1 MAGVIVSDSIEAGIE
16 VDCLIIGGGA
26 AGLTAALAASEA
38 GESVLVAERDTQL
51 SGSTALSSGL
61 VPAAGT
67 KAQAAQSISDSEDV
81 FVGDIMAKNKNSAD
95 PDYVRTIVAQIPKT
109 IDWLADSHNIP
120 FHVLDDFLYPSHS
133 HHRMHAVPEVTGQ
146 GLITR
151 LEQAVSATDTMIVTG
166 ARVTDLFLSEG
177 GDVIGARCQRPDG
190 AIEAIAARR
199 TILACNGYGGN
210 PDLVARHIPEMKDAL
225 YFGHPGNQGEAI
237 LWGEKIGAVPTHLSG
252 YQGHGSVAHPH
263 GILVTWALMMEGG
276 IQVNLE
282 GRRFSNEH
290 QGYSEQAVA
299 VLAQPEQTAFNI
311 FDGRLQQLGRK
322 FEDFRNAEENGAVA
336 VRDTDRDPIVR
347 RREAR
352 LARDDTRWERRL
364 VLDEACCFQTPS
376 RQCHPAH
383 VEGDF
388 ECELG
393 PALEAE
399 VLNVIIFVP
408 QPQPLLLAQAKRRG
422 TEGHRGFCDHPGE
435 LRGSED
441 RVHGHQGAL
450 PLLSS
455 GVGTQ
460 AARHEQAERMAG
472 GRTNGWAARASL

>member
-16 VDCLIIGGGA
+16 IDCLIIGGGA

-51 SGSTALSSGL
+51 CGSTALSSGL

-109 IDWLADSHNIP
+109 IDWLADSHGIP

-322 FEDFRNAEENGAVA
+322 FEDFRNAEENGAV
-336 VRDTDRDPIVR
+336 IVADSPAELATR
-347 RREAR
+347 IGIDSDALEA
-352 LARDDTRWERRL
+352 T
-364 VLDEACCFQTPS
+364 LDEAGLFAESGEPDGFG
-376 RQCHPAH
+376 RQFSA
-383 VEGDF
+383 DT
-388 ECELG
+388 
-393 PALEAE
+393 
-399 VLNVIIFVP
+399 
-408 QPQPLLLAQAKRRG
+408 LLRAPYCAV
-422 TEGHRGFCDHPGE
+422 
-435 LRGSED
+435 
-441 RVHGHQGAL
+441 RVTGAL
-450 PLLSS
+450 FHTQGGLLVDDHARVKRADGSVFDSLFACGGAACGVS
-455 GVGTQ
+455 GPNVSGYLSGNGLLT
-460 AARHEQAERMAG
+460 ALALGHLAG
-472 GRTNGWAARASL
+472 GFAGQEGA